1 MYSVYNRHPTFQW
14 RNLKRKKLHGKD
26 QSQNTRALQN
36 VVFCGCQCLG
46 SDICLVS
53 DVHCP
58 FAKVSRQPTVSPGQ
72 QTNIYMYVLAI
83 LSIQTT
89 PLYYKANHTN
99 YTNVPIVPAMPLHYY
114 RNNTALPLLYHTV
127 GSCGESHPPPHNIGL
142 CSSPSSP
149 SSKDLTRELLAP
161 SGALVFIMG
170 YLHIHAGRPLFQ
182 FFQILQ
188 ILKC

>member
-1 MYSVYNRHPTFQW
+1 MYTARLPKY
-14 RNLKRKKLHGKD
+14 
-26 QSQNTRALQN
+26 
-36 VVFCGCQCLG
+36 
-46 SDICLVS
+46 
-53 DVHCP
+53 
-58 FAKVSRQPTVSPGQ
+58 PGNQ
-72 QTNIYMYVLAI
+72 LYHQVNKQIYMYVLAI
-83 LSIQTT
+83 LSVQTT
-89 PLYYKANHTN
+89 QLYYKANHTN

>member
-1 MYSVYNRHPTFQW
+1 MYTARLPKY
-14 RNLKRKKLHGKD
+14 
-26 QSQNTRALQN
+26 
-36 VVFCGCQCLG
+36 
-46 SDICLVS
+46 
-53 DVHCP
+53 
-58 FAKVSRQPTVSPGQ
+58 PGNQ
-72 QTNIYMYVLAI
+72 LYHQVNKQIYMYVLAI

-99 YTNVPIVPAMPLHYY
+99 YTNVPIVPAMPLHHY
-114 RNNTALPLLYHTV
+114 RNNTALPLLYHSV

-170 YLHIHAGRPLFQ
+170 YYIHTRRQATFSI
-182 FFQILQ
+182 FF
-188 ILKC
+188 KFFRF